1 MPRLSPIE
9 SQRTL
14 NFLSY
19 WKKKRRSILYDDN
32 IILHDDDS
40 PEVSLHSIISSTDTS
55 TLTPTSALESTSS
68 NSSSISS
75 MDDNENNI
83 TTTTT
88 IKYHRHPHPGWII
101 CDDYRTDRFSENYY
115 RHYWGIHKAGLVLGT
130 FLGLIGVV
138 SIVVGVAFIQ

>member
-19 WKKKRRSILYDDN
+19 WKKKRRSILYDDD
-32 IILHDDDS
+32 IRRS
-40 PEVSLHSIISSTDTS
+40 PEVSLHSIISSADTS
-55 TLTPTSALESTSS
+55 TLTPTSALESMSS
-68 NSSSISS
+68 NSSSSSSS
-75 MDDNENNI
+75 MDDDENNI
-83 TTTTT
+83 TTTAT

-115 RHYWGIHKAGLVLGT
+115 RQYWGIHKAGLVLGT